1 MEMTMSA
8 VSVNIQTQPGS
19 SSASPSD
26 TGFSDVLS
34 DVRNAQPTDR
44 APAQNGAEAE
54 PADAV
59 KQTAAETIEPE
70 SLQNIE
76 NVLIRL
82 VKDLSGGDEKQQD
95 SIIRSLLEILKK
107 MQKDGSDEAND
118 LVMQLLMSMLGT
130 QAPDIPQFTVLPAQT
145 IEPTAEIAE
154 VIAPVQTETV
164 SAAVP
169 EQPITAQG
177 LPESN
182 AQSDAPA
189 QTYEQPVQTGEQPAQ
204 TYEQPVQTGE
214 QPEESHAAKPIRQE
228 GSPEKLL
235 NEILSEARRDLGLTK
250 AEIVQRPQQESAPEQ
265 QPEPQQTVQMTA
277 IRQNHRDATQE
288 LNSILQPEEQ
298 LPERRTEDTPV
309 QNVQP
314 VFVQQTE
321 VRETREILDEPAQVR
336 EIPPERQISEE
347 ILSKTETLSG
357 GRTEFTMELNPE
369 SLGKIT
375 VRLVST
381 QGRVEV
387 SISAE
392 NESTR
397 QLLQSRG
404 ENIETAL
411 RENGVELERYQ
422 VISERDSAQLMQ
434 DSYEGSSKN
443 PYSRGEQQQ
452 ETEDSDDGDFLELLR
467 QL

>member
-1 MEMTMSA
+1 MEMAMSA
-8 VSVNIQTQPGS
+8 VSVNVQAQPGS

-26 TGFSDVLS
+26 SGFSEVLTG
-34 DVRNAQPTDR
+34 VRNTQPTDN
-44 APAQNGAEAE
+44 AHVQSDDAAAQLTDAAQQTVVEA
-54 PADAV
+54 V
-59 KQTAAETIEPE
+59 ETENVR
-70 SLQNIE
+70 NIE
-76 NVLIRL
+76 NALIQL
-82 VKDLSGGDEKQQD
+82 IKDLSGGDDKQQD

-107 MQKDGSDEAND
+107 MQNDGGDEAND
-118 LVMQLLMSMLGT
+118 LVMQLLMSMLNVET
-130 QAPDIPQFTVLPAQT
+130 PDIPQIAVLPAQT

-154 VIAPVQTETV
+154 VIAPVQTET
-164 SAAVP
+164 AAVMQ
-169 EQPITAQG
+169 EQPVVTQE

-182 AQSDAPA
+182 VQSETPV
-189 QTYEQPVQTGEQPAQ
+189 QTYEQSAQ
-204 TYEQPVQTGE
+204 TAE
-214 QPEESHAAKPIRQE
+214 QPEENTAAKPTQDI

-235 NEILSEARRDLGLTK
+235 NELLSEARRDLGLTK
-250 AEIVQRPQQESAPEQ
+250 AEVVQRPQQESAPEQ
-265 QPEPQQTVQMTA
+265 QTEQQPQQQTAQTVA
-277 IRQNHRDATQE
+277 IRMNHRDATQE

-298 LPERRTEDTPV
+298 LPEHRTEETPA

-314 VFVQQTE
+314 VFVQSTE
-321 VRETREILDEPAQVR
+321 VRETREVPDESTQVR

-369 SLGKIT
+369 NLGKIT

-381 QGRVEV
+381 QGRIDV

-422 VISERDSAQLMQ
+422 VISEREDAQLMQ

-452 ETEDSDDGDFLELLR
+452 ETEDDDGDFLELLR

>member
-1 MEMTMSA
+1 MEMAMSA
-8 VSVNIQTQPGS
+8 VSVNVQAQPGS

-26 TGFSDVLS
+26 SGFSEVLTG
-34 DVRNAQPTDR
+34 VRNTQPTDN
-44 APAQNGAEAE
+44 AHVQSDNAAAQLTDAAQQTVVEA
-54 PADAV
+54 V
-59 KQTAAETIEPE
+59 ETENVR
-70 SLQNIE
+70 NIE
-76 NVLIRL
+76 NALIQL
-82 VKDLSGGDEKQQD
+82 IKDLSGGDDKQQD

-107 MQKDGSDEAND
+107 MQNDGGDEAND
-118 LVMQLLMSMLGT
+118 LVMQLLMSMLNVET
-130 QAPDIPQFTVLPAQT
+130 PDIPQIAVLPAQT

-154 VIAPVQTETV
+154 VIAPVQTET
-164 SAAVP
+164 AAVMQ
-169 EQPITAQG
+169 EQPVVTQE

-182 AQSDAPA
+182 VQSETPV
-189 QTYEQPVQTGEQPAQ
+189 QTYEQSAQ
-204 TYEQPVQTGE
+204 TAE
-214 QPEESHAAKPIRQE
+214 QPEENTAAKPTQDS

-235 NEILSEARRDLGLTK
+235 NELLSEARRDLGLTK
-250 AEIVQRPQQESAPEQ
+250 AEVVQRPQQESAPEQ
-265 QPEPQQTVQMTA
+265 QTEQQPQQQTAQTVA
-277 IRQNHRDATQE
+277 IRMNHRDATQE

-298 LPERRTEDTPV
+298 LPEHRTEETPA

-314 VFVQQTE
+314 VFVQSTE
-321 VRETREILDEPAQVR
+321 VRETREVPDESTQVR

-369 SLGKIT
+369 NLGKIT

-381 QGRVEV
+381 QGRIDV

-422 VISERDSAQLMQ
+422 VISEREDAQLMQ

-452 ETEDSDDGDFLELLR
+452 ETEDDDGDFLELLR

>member
-1 MEMTMSA
+1 MEMAMSA
-8 VSVNIQTQPGS
+8 VSVNVQAQPGS

-26 TGFSDVLS
+26 SGFSEVLTG
-34 DVRNAQPTDR
+34 VRNAQPTDN
-44 APAQNGAEAE
+44 APVQSDDAAAQLTDAAQQTVVEA
-54 PADAV
+54 V
-59 KQTAAETIEPE
+59 ETENVR
-70 SLQNIE
+70 NIE
-76 NVLIRL
+76 NALIQL
-82 VKDLSGGDEKQQD
+82 IKDLSGGDDKQQD

-107 MQKDGSDEAND
+107 MQKDGGDEAND
-118 LVMQLLMSMLGT
+118 LVMQLLMSMLNVET
-130 QAPDIPQFTVLPAQT
+130 PDIPQIAVLPAQT

-154 VIAPVQTETV
+154 VIAPVQTET
-164 SAAVP
+164 AAVMQ
-169 EQPITAQG
+169 EQPVVTQE

-182 AQSDAPA
+182 VQSETPV
-189 QTYEQPVQTGEQPAQ
+189 QTYEQSAQ
-204 TYEQPVQTGE
+204 TAE
-214 QPEESHAAKPIRQE
+214 QPEENTAAKPTQDS

-235 NEILSEARRDLGLTK
+235 NELLSEARRDLGLTK
-250 AEIVQRPQQESAPEQ
+250 AEVVQRPQQESAPEQ
-265 QPEPQQTVQMTA
+265 QTEQQPQQQTAQTVA
-277 IRQNHRDATQE
+277 IRMNHRDATQE

-298 LPERRTEDTPV
+298 LPEHRTEETPA

-314 VFVQQTE
+314 VFVQSTE
-321 VRETREILDEPAQVR
+321 VRETREVPDESTQVR

-369 SLGKIT
+369 NLGKIT

-381 QGRVEV
+381 QGRIDV

-422 VISERDSAQLMQ
+422 VISEREDAQLMQ

-452 ETEDSDDGDFLELLR
+452 KTEDDDGDFLELLR

>member
-1 MEMTMSA
+1 MEMAMSA
-8 VSVNIQTQPGS
+8 VSVNVQAQPGS

-26 TGFSDVLS
+26 SGFSEVLTG
-34 DVRNAQPTDR
+34 VRNAQPTDSTPVQSDD
-44 APAQNGAEAE
+44 AAAQLT
-54 PADAV
+54 DAAQ
-59 KQTAAETIEPE
+59 QTVVEAAETENVR
-70 SLQNIE
+70 NIE
-76 NVLIRL
+76 NALIQL
-82 VKDLSGGDEKQQD
+82 IKDLSGGDDKQQD

-107 MQKDGSDEAND
+107 MQKDGGDEAND
-118 LVMQLLMSMLGT
+118 LVMQLLMSMLNVET
-130 QAPDIPQFTVLPAQT
+130 PDIPQIAVLPAQT

-154 VIAPVQTETV
+154 VIAPVQTET
-164 SAAVP
+164 AAVMQ
-169 EQPITAQG
+169 EQPVVTQE

-182 AQSDAPA
+182 VQSETPV
-189 QTYEQPVQTGEQPAQ
+189 QTYEQSAQ
-204 TYEQPVQTGE
+204 TAE
-214 QPEESHAAKPIRQE
+214 QPEENTAAKPTQDI

-235 NEILSEARRDLGLTK
+235 NELLSEARRDLGLTK
-250 AEIVQRPQQESAPEQ
+250 AEVVQRPQQESAPEQ
-265 QPEPQQTVQMTA
+265 QTEQQPQQQTAQTVA
-277 IRQNHRDATQE
+277 IRMNHRDATQE

-298 LPERRTEDTPV
+298 LPEHRTEETPA

-314 VFVQQTE
+314 VFVQSTE
-321 VRETREILDEPAQVR
+321 VRETREVPDESTQVR

-369 SLGKIT
+369 NLGKIT

-381 QGRVEV
+381 QGRIDV

-422 VISERDSAQLMQ
+422 VISEREDAQLMQ

-452 ETEDSDDGDFLELLR
+452 ETEDDDGDFLELLR

>member
-1 MEMTMSA
+1 MEMAMSA
-8 VSVNIQTQPGS
+8 VSVNVQAQPGS

-26 TGFSDVLS
+26 SGFSEVLTG
-34 DVRNAQPTDR
+34 VRNTQPTDN
-44 APAQNGAEAE
+44 AHVQSDDAAAQLTDAAQQTVVEA
-54 PADAV
+54 V
-59 KQTAAETIEPE
+59 ETENV
-70 SLQNIE
+70 QNIE
-76 NVLIRL
+76 NALIQL
-82 VKDLSGGDEKQQD
+82 IKDLSGGDDKQQD

-107 MQKDGSDEAND
+107 MQNDGGDEAND
-118 LVMQLLMSMLGT
+118 LVMQLLMSMLNVET
-130 QAPDIPQFTVLPAQT
+130 PDIPQIAVLPAQT

-154 VIAPVQTETV
+154 VIAPVQTET
-164 SAAVP
+164 AAVMQ
-169 EQPITAQG
+169 EQPVVTQE

-182 AQSDAPA
+182 VQSETPV
-189 QTYEQPVQTGEQPAQ
+189 QTYEQSAQ
-204 TYEQPVQTGE
+204 TAE
-214 QPEESHAAKPIRQE
+214 QPEENTAAKPTQDI

-235 NEILSEARRDLGLTK
+235 NELLSEARRDLGLTK
-250 AEIVQRPQQESAPEQ
+250 AEVVQRPQQESAPEQ
-265 QPEPQQTVQMTA
+265 QTEQQPQQQTAQTVA
-277 IRQNHRDATQE
+277 IRMNHRDATQE

-298 LPERRTEDTPV
+298 LPEHRTEETPA

-314 VFVQQTE
+314 VFVQSTE
-321 VRETREILDEPAQVR
+321 VRETREVPDESTQVR

-369 SLGKIT
+369 NLGKIT

-381 QGRVEV
+381 QGRIDV

-422 VISERDSAQLMQ
+422 VISEREDAQLMQ

-452 ETEDSDDGDFLELLR
+452 ETEDDDGDFLELLR

>member
-1 MEMTMSA
+1 MEMAMSA
-8 VSVNIQTQPGS
+8 VSVNVQAQPGS

-26 TGFSDVLS
+26 SGFSEVLTG
-34 DVRNAQPTDR
+34 VRNTQPTDN
-44 APAQNGAEAE
+44 AHVQSDNAAAQLTDAAQQTVVEA
-54 PADAV
+54 V
-59 KQTAAETIEPE
+59 ETENVR
-70 SLQNIE
+70 NIE
-76 NVLIRL
+76 NALIQL
-82 VKDLSGGDEKQQD
+82 IKDLSGGDDKQQD

-107 MQKDGSDEAND
+107 MQNDGGDEAND
-118 LVMQLLMSMLGT
+118 LVMQLLMSMLNVET
-130 QAPDIPQFTVLPAQT
+130 PDIPQIAVLPAQT

-154 VIAPVQTETV
+154 VIAPVQTET
-164 SAAVP
+164 AAVMQ
-169 EQPITAQG
+169 EQPVVTQE

-182 AQSDAPA
+182 VQSETPV
-189 QTYEQPVQTGEQPAQ
+189 QTYEQSAQ
-204 TYEQPVQTGE
+204 TAE
-214 QPEESHAAKPIRQE
+214 QPEENTAAKPTQDI

-235 NEILSEARRDLGLTK
+235 NELLSEARRDLGLTK
-250 AEIVQRPQQESAPEQ
+250 AEVVQRPQQESAPEQ
-265 QPEPQQTVQMTA
+265 QTEQQPQQQTAQTVA
-277 IRQNHRDATQE
+277 IRMNHRDATQE

-298 LPERRTEDTPV
+298 LPEHRTEETPA

-314 VFVQQTE
+314 VFVQSTE
-321 VRETREILDEPAQVR
+321 VRETREVPDESTQVR

-369 SLGKIT
+369 NLGKIT

-381 QGRVEV
+381 QGRIDV

-422 VISERDSAQLMQ
+422 VISEREDAQLMQ

-452 ETEDSDDGDFLELLR
+452 ETEDDDGDFLELLR

>member
-1 MEMTMSA
+1 MEMAMSA
-8 VSVNIQTQPGS
+8 VSVNVQAQPGS

-26 TGFSDVLS
+26 SGFSEVLTG
-34 DVRNAQPTDR
+34 VRNAQPTDN
-44 APAQNGAEAE
+44 APVQSDDAAAQLTDAAQQTVVEA
-54 PADAV
+54 V
-59 KQTAAETIEPE
+59 ETENVR
-70 SLQNIE
+70 NIE
-76 NVLIRL
+76 NALIQL
-82 VKDLSGGDEKQQD
+82 VKDLSGGDDKQQD

-107 MQKDGSDEAND
+107 MQKDGGDEAND
-118 LVMQLLMSMLGT
+118 LVMQLLMSMLNVET
-130 QAPDIPQFTVLPAQT
+130 PDIPQIAVLPAQT

-154 VIAPVQTETV
+154 VIAPVQTET
-164 SAAVP
+164 AAVMQ
-169 EQPITAQG
+169 EQPVVTQE

-182 AQSDAPA
+182 VQSETPV
-189 QTYEQPVQTGEQPAQ
+189 QTYEQSAQ
-204 TYEQPVQTGE
+204 TAE
-214 QPEESHAAKPIRQE
+214 QPEENTAAKPTQDI

-235 NEILSEARRDLGLTK
+235 NELLSEARRDLGLTK
-250 AEIVQRPQQESAPEQ
+250 AEVVQRPQQESAPEQ
-265 QPEPQQTVQMTA
+265 QTEQQPQQQTAQTVA
-277 IRQNHRDATQE
+277 IRMNHRDATQE

-298 LPERRTEDTPV
+298 LPEHRTEETPA

-314 VFVQQTE
+314 VFVQSTE
-321 VRETREILDEPAQVR
+321 VRETREVPDESTQVR

-369 SLGKIT
+369 NLGKIT

-381 QGRVEV
+381 QGRIDV

-422 VISERDSAQLMQ
+422 VISEREDAQLMQ

-452 ETEDSDDGDFLELLR
+452 ETEDDDGDFLELLR

>member
-1 MEMTMSA
+1 MEMAMSA
-8 VSVNIQTQPGS
+8 VSVNVQAQPGS

-26 TGFSDVLS
+26 SGFSEVLTG
-34 DVRNAQPTDR
+34 VRNAQPTDN
-44 APAQNGAEAE
+44 APVQSDDAAAQLTDAAQQTVVEA
-54 PADAV
+54 V
-59 KQTAAETIEPE
+59 ETENVR
-70 SLQNIE
+70 NIE
-76 NVLIRL
+76 NALIQL
-82 VKDLSGGDEKQQD
+82 IKDLSGGDDKQQD

-107 MQKDGSDEAND
+107 MQKDGGDEAND
-118 LVMQLLMSMLGT
+118 LVMQLLMSMLNVET
-130 QAPDIPQFTVLPAQT
+130 PDIPQIAVLPAQT

-154 VIAPVQTETV
+154 VIAPVQTET
-164 SAAVP
+164 AAVMQ
-169 EQPITAQG
+169 EQPVVTQE

-182 AQSDAPA
+182 VQSETPV
-189 QTYEQPVQTGEQPAQ
+189 QTYEQSAQ
-204 TYEQPVQTGE
+204 TAE
-214 QPEESHAAKPIRQE
+214 QPEENTAAKPTQDS

-235 NEILSEARRDLGLTK
+235 NELLSEARRDLGLTK
-250 AEIVQRPQQESAPEQ
+250 AEVVQRPQQESAPEQ
-265 QPEPQQTVQMTA
+265 QTEQQPQQQTAQTVA
-277 IRQNHRDATQE
+277 IRMNHRDATQE

-298 LPERRTEDTPV
+298 LPEHRTEETPA

-314 VFVQQTE
+314 VFVQSTE
-321 VRETREILDEPAQVR
+321 VRETREVPDESTQVR

-369 SLGKIT
+369 NLGKIT

-381 QGRVEV
+381 QGRIDV

-422 VISERDSAQLMQ
+422 VISEREDAQLMQ

-452 ETEDSDDGDFLELLR
+452 ETEDDDGDFLELLR

>member
-1 MEMTMSA
+1 MEMAMSA
-8 VSVNIQTQPGS
+8 VSVNVQAQPGS

-26 TGFSDVLS
+26 SGFSEVLTG
-34 DVRNAQPTDR
+34 VRNAQPTDSTPVQSDD
-44 APAQNGAEAE
+44 AAAQLT
-54 PADAV
+54 DAAQ
-59 KQTAAETIEPE
+59 QTAVEVVETENVR
-70 SLQNIE
+70 NIE
-76 NVLIRL
+76 NALIQL
-82 VKDLSGGDEKQQD
+82 IKDLSGGDDKQQD

-107 MQKDGSDEAND
+107 MQKDGGDEAND
-118 LVMQLLMSMLGT
+118 LVMQLLMSMLNVET
-130 QAPDIPQFTVLPAQT
+130 PDIPQIAVLPAQT

-164 SAAVP
+164 AVMQ
-169 EQPITAQG
+169 EQPVVTQE

-182 AQSDAPA
+182 VQSETPV
-189 QTYEQPVQTGEQPAQ
+189 QTYEQSAQ
-204 TYEQPVQTGE
+204 TAE
-214 QPEESHAAKPIRQE
+214 QPEENTAAKPTQDI

-235 NEILSEARRDLGLTK
+235 NELLSEARRDLGLTK
-250 AEIVQRPQQESAPEQ
+250 AEVVQRPQQESAPEQ
-265 QPEPQQTVQMTA
+265 QTEQQPQQQTAQTVA
-277 IRQNHRDATQE
+277 IRMNHRDATQE

-298 LPERRTEDTPV
+298 LPEHRTEETPA

-314 VFVQQTE
+314 VFVQSTE
-321 VRETREILDEPAQVR
+321 VRETREVPDESTQVR
-336 EIPPERQISEE
+336 EILPERQISEE

-369 SLGKIT
+369 NLGKIT

-381 QGRVEV
+381 QGRIDV

-422 VISERDSAQLMQ
+422 VISEREDAQLMQ
-434 DSYEGSSKN
+434 DSYEGSSKH
-443 PYSRGEQQQ
+443 PYNRGEQQQ
-452 ETEDSDDGDFLELLR
+452 ETEDDDGDFLELLR

>member
-1 MEMTMSA
+1 MEMAMSA
-8 VSVNIQTQPGS
+8 VSVNVQAQPGS

-26 TGFSDVLS
+26 SGFSEVLTG
-34 DVRNAQPTDR
+34 VRNAQPTDSTPVQPDD
-44 APAQNGAEAE
+44 AAAQLTDAAQQTVVEA
-54 PADAV
+54 V
-59 KQTAAETIEPE
+59 ETENVR
-70 SLQNIE
+70 NIE
-76 NVLIRL
+76 NALIQL
-82 VKDLSGGDEKQQD
+82 VKDLSGGDDKQQD
-95 SIIRSLLEILKK
+95 SVIRSLLEILKK
-107 MQKDGSDEAND
+107 MQKDGGDEAND
-118 LVMQLLMSMLGT
+118 LVMQLLMSMLNVET
-130 QAPDIPQFTVLPAQT
+130 PDIPQIAVLPAQT

-154 VIAPVQTETV
+154 VIMPVQTET
-164 SAAVP
+164 AAVMP
-169 EQPITAQG
+169 EQPVVTQE

-182 AQSDAPA
+182 VQSETPV
-189 QTYEQPVQTGEQPAQ
+189 QTYEQSAQ
-204 TYEQPVQTGE
+204 TAE
-214 QPEESHAAKPIRQE
+214 QPEENTAAKPTQDA

-235 NEILSEARRDLGLTK
+235 NELLSEVRRDLGLTK
-250 AEIVQRPQQESAPEQ
+250 AEVVQRPQQESAPEQ
-265 QPEPQQTVQMTA
+265 QTEQQPQQQTAQTVA
-277 IRQNHRDATQE
+277 IRLNHRDATQE

-298 LPERRTEDTPV
+298 LPEHRTEETPA

-314 VFVQQTE
+314 VFVQPTE
-321 VRETREILDEPAQVR
+321 VRETREIPDEPAQVR

-347 ILSKTETLSG
+347 MLSKTETLSG

-381 QGRVEV
+381 QGRIDV

-422 VISERDSAQLMQ
+422 VISEREDAQLMQ

-452 ETEDSDDGDFLELLR
+452 ETEDDDGDFLELLR

>member
-1 MEMTMSA
+1 MEMAMSA
-8 VSVNIQTQPGS
+8 VSVNVQAQPGS

-26 TGFSDVLS
+26 SGFSEVLTG
-34 DVRNAQPTDR
+34 VRNAQPTDN
-44 APAQNGAEAE
+44 APVQSDDAAAQLTDAAQQTVVEA
-54 PADAV
+54 V
-59 KQTAAETIEPE
+59 ETENVR
-70 SLQNIE
+70 NIE
-76 NVLIRL
+76 NALIQL
-82 VKDLSGGDEKQQD
+82 IKDLSGGDDKQQD

-107 MQKDGSDEAND
+107 MQKDGGDEAND
-118 LVMQLLMSMLGT
+118 LVMQLLMSMLNVET
-130 QAPDIPQFTVLPAQT
+130 PDIPQIAVLPAQT

-154 VIAPVQTETV
+154 VIAPVQTET
-164 SAAVP
+164 AAVMQ
-169 EQPITAQG
+169 EQPVVTQE

-182 AQSDAPA
+182 VQSETPV
-189 QTYEQPVQTGEQPAQ
+189 QTYEQSAQ
-204 TYEQPVQTGE
+204 TAE
-214 QPEESHAAKPIRQE
+214 QPEENTAAKPTQDI

-235 NEILSEARRDLGLTK
+235 NELLSEARRDLGLTK
-250 AEIVQRPQQESAPEQ
+250 AEVVQRPQQESAPEQ
-265 QPEPQQTVQMTA
+265 QTEQQPQQQTAQTVA
-277 IRQNHRDATQE
+277 IRMNHRDATHE

-298 LPERRTEDTPV
+298 LPEHRTEETPA

-314 VFVQQTE
+314 VFVQSTE
-321 VRETREILDEPAQVR
+321 VRETREVPDESTQVR

-369 SLGKIT
+369 NLGKIT

-381 QGRVEV
+381 QGRIDV

-422 VISERDSAQLMQ
+422 VISEREDAQLMQ

-452 ETEDSDDGDFLELLR
+452 ETEDDDGDFLELLR

>member
-8 VSVNIQTQPGS
+8 VSVSIQTQPGS

-34 DVRNAQPTDR
+34 DVRNAQPTDS
-44 APAQNGAEAE
+44 AEAGS
-54 PADAV
+54 ADAV
-59 KQTAAETIEPE
+59 KQTAAETVEPE
-70 SLQNIE
+70 SIQNIE
-76 NVLIRL
+76 NVLVRL

-145 IEPTAEIAE
+145 IEPTAEFAE

-164 SAAVP
+164 PAAVP
-169 EQPITAQG
+169 EQPITAQE
-177 LPESN
+177 LPESSVQN
-182 AQSDAPA
+182 DASA
-189 QTYEQPVQTGEQPAQ
+189 QT
-204 TYEQPVQTGE
+204 TYE
-214 QPEESHAAKPIRQE
+214 QPEESRMADPIRQE
-228 GSPEKLL
+228 SSPEKLL

-265 QPEPQQTVQMTA
+265 QPEPQQAVQMTA

-321 VRETREILDEPAQVR
+321 VREIPNEPAQVR
-336 EIPPERQISEE
+336 EIPPERQITEE

-422 VISERDSAQLMQ
+422 VVSERGNAQLTQ

-452 ETEDSDDGDFLELLR
+452 ETEDDDGDFLELLR

>member
-1 MEMTMSA
+1 MEMAMSA
-8 VSVNIQTQPGS
+8 VSVNVQAQPGS

-26 TGFSDVLS
+26 SGFSEVLTG
-34 DVRNAQPTDR
+34 VRNAQPTDN
-44 APAQNGAEAE
+44 APVQSDDAAAQLTDAAQQTVVEA
-54 PADAV
+54 V
-59 KQTAAETIEPE
+59 ETENVR
-70 SLQNIE
+70 NIE
-76 NVLIRL
+76 NALIQL
-82 VKDLSGGDEKQQD
+82 IKDLSGGDDKQQD

-107 MQKDGSDEAND
+107 MQKDGGDEAND
-118 LVMQLLMSMLGT
+118 LVMQLLMSMLNVET
-130 QAPDIPQFTVLPAQT
+130 PDIPQIAVLPAQT

-154 VIAPVQTETV
+154 VIAPVQTET
-164 SAAVP
+164 AAVMQ
-169 EQPITAQG
+169 EQPVVTQE

-182 AQSDAPA
+182 VQSETPV
-189 QTYEQPVQTGEQPAQ
+189 QTYEQSAQ
-204 TYEQPVQTGE
+204 TAE
-214 QPEESHAAKPIRQE
+214 QPEENTAAKPTQDS

-235 NEILSEARRDLGLTK
+235 NELLSEARRDLGLTK
-250 AEIVQRPQQESAPEQ
+250 AEVVQRPQQESAPEQ
-265 QPEPQQTVQMTA
+265 QTEQQPQQQTAQTVA
-277 IRQNHRDATQE
+277 IRMNHRDATQE

-298 LPERRTEDTPV
+298 LPEHRTEETPA

-314 VFVQQTE
+314 VFVQSTE
-321 VRETREILDEPAQVR
+321 VRETREVPDESTQVR

-422 VISERDSAQLMQ
+422 VVSERGNAQLTQ

-452 ETEDSDDGDFLELLR
+452 ETEDDGDFLELLR

>member
-1 MEMTMSA
+1 MEMAMSA
-8 VSVNIQTQPGS
+8 VSVNVQAQPGS

-26 TGFSDVLS
+26 SGFSEVLTG
-34 DVRNAQPTDR
+34 VRNAQPTDN
-44 APAQNGAEAE
+44 APVQSDDAAAQLTDAAQQTVVEA
-54 PADAV
+54 V
-59 KQTAAETIEPE
+59 ETENVR
-70 SLQNIE
+70 NIE
-76 NVLIRL
+76 NALIQL
-82 VKDLSGGDEKQQD
+82 IKDLSGGDDKQQD

-107 MQKDGSDEAND
+107 MQKDGGDEAND
-118 LVMQLLMSMLGT
+118 LVMQLLMSMLNVET
-130 QAPDIPQFTVLPAQT
+130 PDIPQIAVLPAQT

-154 VIAPVQTETV
+154 VIAPVQTET
-164 SAAVP
+164 AAVMQ
-169 EQPITAQG
+169 EQPVVTQE

-182 AQSDAPA
+182 VQSETPV
-189 QTYEQPVQTGEQPAQ
+189 QTYEQPAQ
-204 TYEQPVQTGE
+204 TAE
-214 QPEESHAAKPIRQE
+214 QPEENTAAKPTQDI

-235 NEILSEARRDLGLTK
+235 NELLSEARRDLGLTK
-250 AEIVQRPQQESAPEQ
+250 AEVVQRPQQESAPEQ
-265 QPEPQQTVQMTA
+265 QTEQQPQQQTAQTVA
-277 IRQNHRDATQE
+277 IRMNHRDATQE

-298 LPERRTEDTPV
+298 LPEHRTEETPA

-314 VFVQQTE
+314 VFVQSTE
-321 VRETREILDEPAQVR
+321 VRETREVPDESTQVR

-369 SLGKIT
+369 NLGKIT

-381 QGRVEV
+381 QGRIDV

-422 VISERDSAQLMQ
+422 VISEREDAQLMQ

-452 ETEDSDDGDFLELLR
+452 ETEDDDGDFLELLR

>member
-1 MEMTMSA
+1 MEMAMSA
-8 VSVNIQTQPGS
+8 VSVNVQAQPGS

-26 TGFSDVLS
+26 SGFSEVLTG
-34 DVRNAQPTDR
+34 VRNAQPTDN
-44 APAQNGAEAE
+44 APVQSDDAAAQLTDAAQQTVVEA
-54 PADAV
+54 V
-59 KQTAAETIEPE
+59 ETENVR
-70 SLQNIE
+70 NIE
-76 NVLIRL
+76 NALIQL
-82 VKDLSGGDEKQQD
+82 VKDLSGGDDKQQD

-107 MQKDGSDEAND
+107 MQRDGGDEAND
-118 LVMQLLMSMLGT
+118 LVMQLLMSMLNVET
-130 QAPDIPQFTVLPAQT
+130 PDIPQIAVLPAQT

-154 VIAPVQTETV
+154 VIAPVQTET
-164 SAAVP
+164 AAVMQ
-169 EQPITAQG
+169 EQPVVTQE

-182 AQSDAPA
+182 VQSETPV
-189 QTYEQPVQTGEQPAQ
+189 QTYEQSAQ
-204 TYEQPVQTGE
+204 TAE
-214 QPEESHAAKPIRQE
+214 QPEENTAAKPTQDI

-235 NEILSEARRDLGLTK
+235 NELLSEARRDLGLTK
-250 AEIVQRPQQESAPEQ
+250 VEAVQRPQQESAPEQ
-265 QPEPQQTVQMTA
+265 QTEQQPQQQTAQTVA
-277 IRQNHRDATQE
+277 IRMNHRDATQE

-298 LPERRTEDTPV
+298 LPEHRTEETPA

-314 VFVQQTE
+314 VFVQSTE
-321 VRETREILDEPAQVR
+321 VRETREVPDESTQVR

-369 SLGKIT
+369 NLGKIT

-381 QGRVEV
+381 QGRIDV

-422 VISERDSAQLMQ
+422 VISEREDAQLMQ

-452 ETEDSDDGDFLELLR
+452 ETEDDDGDFLELLR